1 MTPSFDGCRTIAL
14 LRAGPTYDLYDAL
27 QEPLGRPVL
36 VKALSASILPSSPF
50 AAGLEREARTLSAL
64 DHPNV
69 LRLLDFTRRGD
80 RMWLVLE
87 HVDGWELEQVLAAGR
102 ESKPRGSKR
111 SSAEEHGAHA
121 AALGAAAGTAIALE
135 VARALEHAHSRH
147 VIHRDM
153 KPQNVLLFRSGQV
166 KITGFSVNLDDS
178 PASLPEAVD
187 PSGLR
192 RAGYLSPEQILGE
205 PADPRGDF
213 FSLGVVLY
221 EMVTGQPPFG
231 EAGDPATAGRVRHD
245 APPLITRLDH
255 SIPGSLERVVGRCL
269 EKMPS
274 DRFQSAAELVNA
286 LEGVLVD
293 LGAPD
298 PAALVRA
305 VLRDKGLLPSEVRE
319 TLPQLPRAERERK
332 HELPLGFMFGAL
344 GLMLA
349 GGAVIQLVASQREE
363 AYGQSTRALELV
375 PDEAASLRV
384 VATPWA
390 HVFVDGQKVATTPF
404 ATPIPLGPGVHY
416 VRLDHP
422 NAPSEE
428 RKLELAPGEAILLDV
443 AMKIDVP
450 KPPPAPEPAPVD
462 TTP

>member
-1 MTPSFDGCRTIAL
+1 MTPSFDGCRTVAL
-14 LRAGPTYDLYDAL
+14 LRSGPTYDLYEAL

-50 AAGLEREARTLSAL
+50 AASLEREARILSAL
-64 DHPNV
+64 DHPNI

-87 HVDGWELEQVLAAGR
+87 HVDGWDLKQVLTAGH
-102 ESKPRGSKR
+102 ESDAQTRRKTSDEARPSG
-111 SSAEEHGAHA
+111 
-121 AALGAAAGTAIALE
+121 AALGAASATAIALE
-135 VARALEHAHSRH
+135 VARALDHAHSRN
-147 VIHRDM
+147 VIHRDI
-153 KPQNVLLFRSGQV
+153 KPENILCFSSGQV
-166 KITGFSVNLDDS
+166 KLTGFSVNLDES

-187 PSGLR
+187 TSGLR
-192 RAGYLSPEQILGE
+192 NAGYLSPEQILGE

-221 EMVTGQPPFG
+221 EMVTGVEPFG
-231 EAGDPATAGRVRHD
+231 KSGDPLTAGRVRHD
-245 APPLITRLDH
+245 APPLITRLDPH
-255 SIPGSLERVVGRCL
+255 IPGSLERVVARCL

-274 DRFQSAAELVNA
+274 DRFQNAAELVSA
-286 LEGVLVD
+286 LEQVLSD
-293 LGAPD
+293 IGKTDAP
-298 PAALVRA
+298 ALARA
-305 VLRDKGLLPSEVRE
+305 VLRDKGYLPADVRE
-319 TLPQLPRAERERK
+319 TRTVLPRYRERK
-332 HELPLGFMFGAL
+332 PGLPLGFMFGAL

-349 GGAVIQLVASQREE
+349 GGGVIQVVAARSDATPGQRM
-363 AYGQSTRALELV
+363 RALELV

-404 ATPIPLGPGVHY
+404 ATPIPLSPGIHY

-428 RKLELAPGEAILLDV
+428 RTLHLAPGEAILLDV

-450 KPPPAPEPAPVD
+450 KPPPAPEPPPVD